1 MADNKDPDDR
11 RHRQTMIVA
20 VLALALAA
28 GGIYA
33 TYDSARRDHGSSN
46 ASNEPVET
54 PDSAPPSN
62 AVTAKTEDVS
72 TALPSTPAPTPP
84 ESTDTAVPAQPVRE
98 PVQKAMPQVAQA
110 APESCVPVL
119 EEMPSVDA
127 VRVASPAEARRL
139 SPGPFCAVGELGQ
152 PLVLT
157 VRLCGGRAA
166 DFGGIG
172 LKVSD
177 ADAAGNN
184 TNHHVGASVQWQ
196 RAGGAFTPATAANS
210 YATFSVPS
218 GSVRMRMTIDGGDRY
233 RQLSMRVCRIFY
245 A

>member
-1 MADNKDPDDR
+1 
-11 RHRQTMIVA
+11 MIVA
-20 VLALALAA
+20 VLALGLAA
-28 GGIYA
+28 GSIYA
-33 TYDSARRDHGSSN
+33 TYDSARTNAGSGNPPNGS
-46 ASNEPVET
+46 VET
-54 PDSAPPSN
+54 PGPLPSKPVAVETESGPAPS
-62 AVTAKTEDVS
+62 S
-72 TALPSTPAPTPP
+72 SPSTPVPTP
-84 ESTDTAVPAQPVRE
+84 SVGTDTLTQTSPVRE
-98 PVQKAMPQVAQA
+98 PPQQTVPQVAEA
-110 APESCVPVL
+110 APEPCAPVL

-139 SPGPFCAVGELGQ
+139 SSGPSCAVGELGQ

-172 LKVSD
+172 FKVSD

-196 RAGGAFTPATAANS
+196 RAGGAFTPAAAANS
-210 YATFSVPS
+210 YGTFSVPS
-218 GSVRMRMTIDGGDRY
+218 GSVRMRVTIDGGDRY

-245 A
+245 G